1 MDLAEQWP
9 KHYKV
14 TAYKNLE
21 NWKCSS
27 KLTYLDREFC
37 YIGHFLRDANLTFNC
52 VLLHRCKQNNNKNS
66 PSAQTQPLGAS
77 HVQWQV
83 NLSFNQSFMFRT
95 GKELCQ
101 QQMSS
106 SLLHRSPRPSCCQS
120 KSFCCC
126 KKWSESRFRVI
137 GI

>member
-1 MDLAEQWP
+1 MCLLNPVLSRTLLPHTDVQNLKWRTEQKENAKIPQACYNSFSDEEAHSHPSLHPVSFISPAQMDLAEQWP

-14 TAYKNLE
+14 TSYKNLE

-66 PSAQTQPLGAS
+66 PSAQT
-77 HVQWQV
+77 
-83 NLSFNQSFMFRT
+83 
-95 GKELCQ
+95 
-101 QQMSS
+101 
-106 SLLHRSPRPSCCQS
+106 
-120 KSFCCC
+120 
-126 KKWSESRFRVI
+126 
-137 GI
+137 